1 MRGNVYRVFCLHLLV
16 SEYTNMQYMSKMKS
30 HSIYKGTVLKQN
42 LITHFCT
49 SKRGDITKF

>member
-1 MRGNVYRVFCLHLLV
+1 MCTGHFCLHLLV

-49 SKRGDITKF
+49 SQRGDITKF